1 MQRVQRRDLMSFSL
15 SVAAL
20 ATAATVPARSPRD
33 PSAPPPPLPSVAIQP
48 AKAAPDMQV
57 ALDPLQALGVK
68 PFETLIL
75 AQARAHPTPADSVKA
90 VMAKRGMPTAPDPA
104 VATQDMP
111 YGSDPLQFVRVDRP
125 ASAAPNAALPVIVY
139 WHGGGWVLA
148 DVNVYDAAPRM
159 LAKELNATVLSVEY
173 QKAPEAKFPSQH
185 EDAIAAYR
193 FVLAYAAGIGGDT
206 FHMAFAGESAG
217 GDLTV
222 ATAIHACGDRLP
234 PTIIVNAQIDPLRSD
249 GETLAQAMRAAGVR
263 VEQRTFPAVTH
274 EMFGIGKVVRGAM
287 DANIYAVGKLKAAFA
302 SGSTRPRRR

>member
-1 MQRVQRRDLMSFSL
+1 M
-15 SVAAL
+15 
-20 ATAATVPARSPRD
+20 
-33 PSAPPPPLPSVAIQP
+33 
-48 AKAAPDMQV
+48 
-57 ALDPLQALGVK
+57 
-68 PFETLIL
+68 
-75 AQARAHPTPADSVKA
+75 
-90 VMAKRGMPTAPDPA
+90 
-104 VATQDMP
+104 
-111 YGSDPLQFVRVDRP
+111 
-125 ASAAPNAALPVIVY
+125 
-139 WHGGGWVLA
+139 LA

-173 QKAPEAKFPSQH
+173 QKAPQAEFPSQH

-193 FVLAYAAGIGGDT
+193 FVLANAARMGGDT
-206 FHMAFAGESAG
+206 SHMSFAGESAG

-222 ATAIHACGDRLP
+222 ATAIHACDNRLP

-249 GETLAQAMRAAGVR
+249 GETLAQAMRVADVR